1 MFADPLIERL
11 ADFIRGIGIDVR
23 PADLTDPT
31 FLTGLAIRDGVI
43 FVDEARLPYP
53 GDMLHEAGHLAVVEP
68 AVRHAPEL
76 VSTDG
81 DEIAAQAWSYAALRH
96 LDLDPEIVF
105 HDGGYR
111 GNSPML
117 IELFNTG
124 GTFGQPLLQYY
135 GMTFEP
141 RLAAENGVPPFPH
154 MLRWLR

>member
-1 MFADPLIERL
+1 MFADPLVGRL

-23 PADLTDPT
+23 PADLPDPT

-43 FVDEARLPYP
+43 FVDEARLAHP
-53 GDMLHEAGHLAVVEP
+53 GDMLHEAGHLAVID
-68 AVRHAPEL
+68 ASVRHLPEL

-81 DEIAAQAWSYAALRH
+81 DEIAAQAWSYAAIRH
-96 LDLDPEIVF
+96 LGLDPAIVF

-111 GNSPML
+111 GGAETL
-117 IELFNTG
+117 INVFDTG